1 MQSVSLTKKRLDG
14 MKKKVLRD
22 KIFAYCVLI
31 WPVVHFIVFWLCM
44 NVSTVVLSFRTG
56 DLKVG
61 AWNGWKNYEG
71 AFRAIFG
78 IDKNEGL
85 EQRRAEEAHQDR
97 GIR

>member
-31 WPVVHFIVFWLCM
+31 WPVVHFIVLWLCM

-61 AWNGWKNYEG
+61 AWNGDI
-71 AFRAIFG
+71 R
-78 IDKNEGL
+78 
-85 EQRRAEEAHQDR
+85 DR
-97 GIR
+97 